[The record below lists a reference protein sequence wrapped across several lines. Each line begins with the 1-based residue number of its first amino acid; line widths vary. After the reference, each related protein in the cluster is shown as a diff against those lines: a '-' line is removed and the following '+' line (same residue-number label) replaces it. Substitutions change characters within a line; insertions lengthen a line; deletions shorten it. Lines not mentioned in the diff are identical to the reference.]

1 MIERHVTF
9 NVLSDKTQD
18 FEKLFSEEYRPAM
31 VSMPGFVKVELL
43 CEQEDPTQYQMV
55 IRFESTET
63 AAGWRSSEA
72 HQALK
77 PKIKTLYRGSTLK
90 VYDVVA

>member
-9 NVLSDKTQD
+9 NVLPDSIQD
-18 FEKLFSEEYRPAM
+18 FEKFFSQKYRPAM
-31 VSMPGFVKVELL
+31 ALMPGFVRVELL
-43 CEQEDPTQYQMV
+43 REQENPTQYQMV
-55 IRFESTET
+55 IRFESPET
-63 AAGWRSSEA
+63 AAGWRSSDV

-77 PKIKTLYRGSTLK
+77 PEFKALYQGSTLK